1 MAEDKKVMD
10 AGQAEEQQ
18 AERAHVVKLDR
29 PVKFE
34 QKEYTEID
42 LGGLDGM
49 TIQDAINAQ
58 RSLLDQS
65 EAACSLLCETTT
77 AFAMEIAARASGLPI
92 EFFKTLPRNA
102 GKRVQAEVLR
112 HISKNRQNAGKVMQL
127 EKPYYFKGEQY
138 TEFDLSGIADMSVM
152 QESAAENVL
161 AREGFIIAE
170 TSFNFLYACVL
181 ASMAVNQP
189 KELFTGLPLCDL
201 LNLKESVKATD
212 FFE

>member
-1 MAEDKKVMD
+1 M
-10 AGQAEEQQ
+10 
-18 AERAHVVKLDR
+18 R
-29 PVKFE
+29 
-34 QKEYTEID
+34 
-42 LGGLDGM
+42 
-49 TIQDAINAQ
+49 
-58 RSLLDQS
+58 
-65 EAACSLLCETTT
+65 
-77 AFAMEIAARASGLPI
+77 
-92 EFFKTLPRNA
+92 
-102 GKRVQAEVLR
+102 
-112 HISKNRQNAGKVMQL
+112 L

>member
-1 MAEDKKVMD
+1 MFFCSA
-10 AGQAEEQQ
+10 
-18 AERAHVVKLDR
+18 L
-29 PVKFE
+29 
-34 QKEYTEID
+34 I
-42 LGGLDGM
+42 
-49 TIQDAINAQ
+49 
-58 RSLLDQS
+58 LL
-65 EAACSLLCETTT
+65 
-77 AFAMEIAARASGLPI
+77 AMEIAARASGLPI

-112 HISKNRQNAGKVMQL
+112 YISKNRQNVGKVMRL